1 MKDIVFPKNYVISE
15 DVTLKKLH
23 CKGEA
28 WQIYSLQNDAQALIV
43 TAELYEFWK
52 KLGLIHKHHFCYF
65 LYEDALYFY
74 FVSDEEY
81 ELTATEKLHD
91 FVTSVRG
98 LSYAI
103 ALKETRKL
111 IPHISLKNGIFAE
124 RISRIL
130 PLLNEIEHVS
140 DEIILGTW
148 LTGGLAVPATSFR
161 RMLQVQPRINA
172 EDLAKIV
179 SAAGLDAKEGE
190 ETTGLSNPSDDKRQ
204 EKGTAEK
211 KQKSFA
217 LPGRAELENFLIDN
231 VIDIIEHPDE
241 YAAMNITFPG
251 AFILHGPPGCGK
263 TYAVDQL
270 VQHLDWPVF
279 YVESGTLGSPYI
291 HETSKKIAVLFKE
304 AMENAPSVLV
314 IDEMEAFLSTR
325 SQSTDSSG
333 HHKEEIAEFLRK
345 IPEAV
350 KNRVLIIGMTNMIDS
365 IDPAIRRRGRFD
377 HVIEVGM
384 PSAEEIKHVLNSMLV
399 ELPHDE
405 EVDTAAVAE
414 LLEGAPMSDVAF
426 TIREAARL
434 TAKNHLKSITQEILS
449 SVAQKVAPLEKD
461 NRRTIGFLNE

>member
-15 DVTLKKLH
+15 DIALKKLH
-23 CKGEA
+23 SKGEA
-28 WQIYSLQNDAQALIV
+28 WQIYSLQNDTQALIV

-52 KLGLIHKHHFCYF
+52 KLGLIQKHHFCYF
-65 LYEDALYFY
+65 LYEEVLYFY
-74 FVSDEEY
+74 FVSNEDY
-81 ELTATEKLHD
+81 ELTGTEKLHD
-91 FVTSVRG
+91 FVTSARG

-130 PLLNEIEHVS
+130 PLLNEIEHIS

-172 EDLAKIV
+172 EELAKIV

-190 ETTGLSNPSDDKRQ
+190 QTTGLSSLSDDKRQ
-204 EKGTAEK
+204 EKSSAEK
-211 KQKSFA
+211 KNKLFA

-231 VIDIIEHPDE
+231 VIDIIEHPSE

-263 TYAVDQL
+263 TYAVDKL

-291 HETSKKIAVLFKE
+291 HETSKKIAALFKE

-314 IDEMEAFLSTR
+314 IDEMESFLSSR

-333 HHKEEIAEFLRK
+333 HRKEEMAEFLRK

-399 ELPHDE
+399 ELPHDD
-405 EVDTAAVAE
+405 EVDTAAIAE
-414 LLEGAPMSDVAF
+414 ILEGAPMSDVAF

-434 TAKNHLKSITQEILS
+434 TAKNHLKSVTQEILS
-449 SVAQKVAPLEKD
+449 SVAQKVAPVEKV
-461 NRRTIGFLNE
+461 NKRTIGFLNE